1 MTTTKLRITASRSR
15 RHEVEWT
22 TIGSPIASRTI
33 RLTTSTGC
41 SVAPIS
47 SIQGA
52 LPHGPVSSI
61 RPSCS
66 QTTKTSAWTGPST
79 STGMGRSLM
88 ARWYAAR
95 ETRAVGHIAA
105 KVSATSID
113 APPCRTGHPLASAT
127 AWSSESALMTE

>member
-52 LPHGPVSSI
+52 L
-61 RPSCS
+61 
-66 QTTKTSAWTGPST
+66 
-79 STGMGRSLM
+79 
-88 ARWYAAR
+88 AAR
-95 ETRAVGHIAA
+95 PRELDPAVVQPDDEDLGLDRAFDVDRDGQVAHGAMVRGCRLTLERRTRAAESTVAMHAA
-105 KVSATSID
+105 RCLGPAVML
-113 APPCRTGHPLASAT
+113 R
-127 AWSSESALMTE
+127 